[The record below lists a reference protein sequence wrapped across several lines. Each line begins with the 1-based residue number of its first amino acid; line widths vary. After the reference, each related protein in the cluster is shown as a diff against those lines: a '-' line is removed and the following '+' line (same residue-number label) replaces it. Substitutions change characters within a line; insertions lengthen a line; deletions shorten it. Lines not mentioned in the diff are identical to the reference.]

1 MTKQDKQDAV
11 VQPREIVEVPFYD
24 QLVLA
29 AVVNP
34 GQPVG
39 RAVYIPVR
47 PLCEGLGLNWS
58 GQQQRIR
65 RDPVL
70 SRHAEIVCVT
80 HTNPAGGNPNMLCL
94 PLDRVNGW
102 LFGLNAAR
110 VKEEARDQVI
120 RYQEELYDAIFDYC
134 ARRAGQILSRETLAL
149 PADVDAAQLAQDIRE
164 TRIGVDGVLDFLWRR
179 MRHDDV
185 VRKLL
190 EMVRLDIHEVGGL
203 LEDGDAITER
213 QRQTLYQLG
222 LEVAALLGQ
231 AGEAQNTFA
240 IVFGGLKK
248 RFGLGKKQTY
258 REIRRDDYRAAFD
271 FLANWKLD
279 VQRRIREQGDEPC
292 IL

>member
-1 MTKQDKQDAV
+1 MPHPEEGRAI
-11 VQPREIVEVPFYD
+11 VQPHEIIEVPFYD
-24 QLVLA
+24 QAVLA
-29 AVVNP
+29 AVVDP
-34 GQPVG
+34 TGPVG
-39 RAVYIPVR
+39 RAVYVPVR

-70 SRHAEIVCVT
+70 SRHVEIVCVT
-80 HTNPAGGNPNMLCL
+80 HTNPAGGSPNMLCL

-102 LFGLNAAR
+102 LFGINAAR
-110 VKEEARDQVI
+110 VNEGARDQVI

-134 ARRAGQILSRETLAL
+134 ARRAGLLLSRGALAL
-149 PADVDAAQLAQDIRE
+149 PADLDAAQLAQDIRE
-164 TRIGVDGVLDFLWRR
+164 TRVGVDGMLDFLWRR

-203 LEDGDAITER
+203 LEEGDAITER

-222 LEVAALLGQ
+222 LEVAALLSQ

-248 RFGLGKKQTY
+248 RFALGKKQTY
-258 REIRRDDYRAAFD
+258 REIKRGDYRAAYD

-279 VQRRIREQGDEPC
+279 SQRRIREQGEEPC
-292 IL
+292 IF

>member
-1 MTKQDKQDAV
+1 MGTSTKLAAR
-11 VQPREIVEVPFYD
+11 QPQEVVEVPFHD

-29 AVVNP
+29 AVVDASLP
-34 GQPVG
+34 LG
-39 RAVYIPVR
+39 RALYVPIR
-47 PLCEGLGLNWS
+47 PLCDGLGLNWS

-65 RDPVL
+65 RDAVL

-102 LFGLNAAR
+102 LFGINARR
-110 VKEEARDQVI
+110 VNEESRDQVI

-134 ARRAGQILSRETLAL
+134 ARRAGLSLTRSILAL
-149 PADVDAAQLAQDIRE
+149 PADIDTAQLVQDIRE
-164 TRIGVDGVLDFLWRR
+164 TRMGVDGMLDFLWQR

-190 EMVRLDIHEVGGL
+190 EMVRIDVHEVGGL
-203 LEDGDAITER
+203 LEDGDAITSP
-213 QRQTLYQLG
+213 QRKALYQLG

-231 AGEAQNTFA
+231 TGEAQNTFA

-248 RFGLGKKQTY
+248 RFKLGKRQTY
-258 REIRRDDYRAAFD
+258 HEIPRHEYRAAVE
-271 FLANWKLD
+271 FLSNWKM
-279 VQRRIREQGDEPC
+279 VTQHRIREQGEEPC
-292 IL
+292 IP